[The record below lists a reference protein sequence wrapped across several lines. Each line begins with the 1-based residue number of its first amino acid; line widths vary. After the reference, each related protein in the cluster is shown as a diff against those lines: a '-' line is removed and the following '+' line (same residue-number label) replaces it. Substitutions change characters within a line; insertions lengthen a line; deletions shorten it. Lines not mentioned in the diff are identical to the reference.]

1 MRALQKSTGK
11 TAAEIEGML
20 QRGELTAEYIKPFI
34 NAMGELASANG
45 AYEKALVKLG
55 TVEARMRTNAG
66 LAAARMGEAGFTQG
80 LIKLYSE
87 LIRIF
92 QENGHAID
100 EMGKAFNVFFRGV
113 AAMLRFFEPLVQAMA
128 RGLGSLAR
136 VVDYLNE
143 KLGSG
148 AGLLGTL
155 GMLSLTLKAIPAP
168 IRRFGLAFA
177 SALAVPLA
185 KLALFIGL
193 IDEVRAFFDADVI
206 GMFDDPKLSK
216 QQREEVARRRRSGD
230 FFYSPELQG
239 AGYRE
244 NTVPL
249 SQMTSEQRAI
259 MVGNEYQN
267 VISRKSAEL
276 REAGSTTSA
285 ALIDNFATRFSASI
299 VSKLEA
305 FVVNKYY
312 EAGSL
317 PPSLMPTQQNTIT
330 INVDGSKD
338 PVAVSSQIQKD
349 LGKILMVNA
358 PMGAR

>member
-34 NAMGELASANG
+34 NAMGELATANG

-55 TVEARMRTNAG
+55 TVESRMKTNAG

-87 LIRIF
+87 LIRVF

-100 EMGKAFNVFFRGV
+100 ELGKVFNVFFRGV
-113 AAMLRFFEPLVQAMA
+113 SAMIRFFEPLVQAIA
-128 RGLGSLAR
+128 RAFGSLAR
-136 VVDYLNE
+136 VIEYLND

-155 GMLSLTLKAIPAP
+155 GILSLTLKGLPAP

-206 GMFDDPKLSK
+206 GLFDDKK
-216 QQREEVARRRRSGD
+216 WTKEQREEVARRRRAGD
-230 FFYSPELQG
+230 FFYTPESQG
-239 AGYRE
+239 MGYAE
-244 NTVPL
+244 NKIPFNQL
-249 SQMTSEQRAI
+249 TSDQRSAI
-259 MVGNEYQN
+259 VSNEYQN
-267 VISRKSAEL
+267 VLTRKSDQLRAEG
-276 REAGSTTSA
+276 RETSA

-299 VSKLEA
+299 VSKLES

-312 EAGSL
+312 EAGTL
-317 PPSLMPTQQNTIT
+317 PAGLMPTQQNTIT

-349 LGKILMVNA
+349 LGKILMTNA
-358 PMGAR
+358 PMGVR